1 MPAIHSVDLFRYRS
15 YLLTMHK
22 SNPPAKPNL
31 PVNSSPPNT
40 ATLHQGKDFRFS
52 RADSLP
58 PITTVAKDQCLLGDW
73 YFNERHYTLAILTYK
88 RALELDPECSAIHHR
103 LGLAH
108 YKEGDFDAAKEAF
121 QKAISLNPSSA
132 HYHYSL
138 GQLLQDYY
146 DLDGAWQNAIH
157 EFTEAIKLDSSYVEA
172 WYDRGSLYDKQ
183 GKFEKAC
190 HDFRQVVERM
200 PNYAARYNLAVLYI
214 KRQMWA
220 EAQQVLEEILSTEP
234 NDSDAYYH
242 LADVHLKRTGDFNL
256 AIDSLKKAIERD
268 SDHLDARFALGLL
281 YAKWRYSHPEYRQ
294 EAIDQF
300 VQLISSNEMLQ
311 TFDQIDQVYF
321 ILGSLYDDNPTD
333 AELAISAYQKGLEHA
348 PSARVRNNLG
358 LLYLQ
363 KKEIQKAAEEF
374 RKAIQLEP
382 NYEVPY
388 HNLAKLY
395 FYEHDEG
402 LLKDLRE
409 WLTLGPHDAAAIIFR
424 LSLSLMDVA
433 RAEGHQSLYSRLHRV
448 KNLVSVS
455 GVQIRSTLRKSDPAS
470 KLHSSL
476 DRILTQH
483 EESYN
488 QLTEILNTLRTESP
502 VSELV
507 DINRLIENLLIKL
520 GSVWRDN
527 NIECQS
533 VLAPNLPLIKGDSSQ
548 LKEVFHNVLINAIE
562 AMKDGGDLQIQTEYQ
577 PQSSQVQISFTDSGE
592 GIPDTHQHK
601 IFQPGYTLKKEGSGF
616 GLTIVQRTVRDHMGS
631 VDLHSREGGGTTLT
645 IYLPVNPDAVPII
658 TNLQMRPI
666 SYEARGDVAFE
677 ELV

>member
-1 MPAIHSVDLFRYRS
+1 MQKP
-15 YLLTMHK
+15 
-22 SNPPAKPNL
+22 NPPAHNL
-31 PVNSSPPNT
+31 SLNSDD
-40 ATLHQGKDFRFS
+40 LHESGDSRLS
-52 RADSLP
+52 RADPLLP
-58 PITTVAKDQCLLGDW
+58 TTTVARDQCLLGDW

-88 RALELDPECSAIHHR
+88 RALELDPECAAIYHR
-103 LGLAH
+103 LGLAY
-108 YKEGDFDAAKEAF
+108 YKEGEFDDAKDAF
-121 QKAISLNPSSA
+121 QKAISLNPLSA

-138 GQLLQDYY
+138 GQLLQDYH
-146 DLDGAWQNAIH
+146 DLDGAWREAVH
-157 EFTEAIKLDSSYVEA
+157 EFTKAIELDPSYVEA

-183 GKFEKAC
+183 GELEKAC
-190 HDFRQVVERM
+190 HDFQQVVAQM

-214 KRQMWA
+214 KRQLWA
-220 EAQQVLEEILSTEP
+220 EAQEVLEEILSIEP

-242 LADVHLKRTGDFNL
+242 LADVHLRRSGDLSL
-256 AIDSLKKAIERD
+256 AIDCLKSALERD

-281 YAKWRYSHPEYRQ
+281 YAKNRYNHPEYRQ
-294 EAIDQF
+294 KAIDQF
-300 VQLISSNEMLQ
+300 VQLVSINEMLK
-311 TFDQIDQVYF
+311 TFDQLDQVYF
-321 ILGSLYDDNPTD
+321 ILGSLYDDTSAD
-333 AELAISAYQKGLEHA
+333 AELAISAYQTGLEHA

-363 KKEIQKAAEEF
+363 KKQIQKAAEEF
-374 RKAIQLEP
+374 RQAIQLEP
-382 NYEVPY
+382 DYEAPY

-395 FYEHDEG
+395 FYEHDEE
-402 LLKDLRE
+402 LLKDLRG
-409 WLTLGPHDAAAIIFR
+409 WLTFRPQDAAAIIFR
-424 LSLSLMDVA
+424 LSLSLIDVA
-433 RAEGHQSLYSRLHRV
+433 RAEGHQSLFSRLHRV

-455 GVQIRSTLRKSDPAS
+455 GVQLRSALRQSDPAS
-470 KLHSSL
+470 KLHSTL
-476 DRILTQH
+476 DRTLIQH

-507 DINRLIENLLIKL
+507 DINRLIENVLIKL
-520 GSVWRDN
+520 SSVWRDN
-527 NIECQS
+527 KIECQS

-548 LKEVFHNVLINAIE
+548 LKEAFHNVLINAIE

-592 GIPDTHQHK
+592 GISDTHQHK

-631 VDLHSREGGGTTLT
+631 VDLHSREGDGTTLT

-666 SYEARGDVAFE
+666 FYEARGDVAFE

>member
-1 MPAIHSVDLFRYRS
+1 
-15 YLLTMHK
+15 MHK
-22 SNPPAKPNL
+22 SNPSVKPSLPAH
-31 PVNSSPPNT
+31 NSSLSAAN
-40 ATLHQGKDFRFS
+40 LRQGKHSRFS
-52 RADSLP
+52 RAEPLP

-73 YFNERHYTLAILTYK
+73 YFKERHYTLAILTYK
-88 RALELDPECSAIHHR
+88 RALELDPECPAIHHR
-103 LGLAH
+103 QGLAF
-108 YKEGDFDAAKEAF
+108 YKEGEFDAAKEAF
-121 QKAISLNPSSA
+121 QRAISLNPLSA

-146 DLDGAWQNAIH
+146 DLDGAWQSAIR
-157 EFTEAIKLDSSYVEA
+157 EFTKAIELDSSYVEA

-183 GKFEKAC
+183 GELEKAC
-190 HDFRQVVERM
+190 HDFQQVVARM

-220 EAQQVLEEILSTEP
+220 EAQQALEEILSIEP

-242 LADVHLKRTGDFNL
+242 LADVHLKRTGDLNL
-256 AIDSLKKAIERD
+256 AIDCLKKAIERD
-268 SDHLDARFALGLL
+268 SDHLDARFAIGLL
-281 YAKWRYSHPEYRQ
+281 YAKNRYNRPEYRQ
-294 EAIDQF
+294 QAIDQF
-300 VQLISSNEMLQ
+300 VQLISSNETLQ
-311 TFDQIDQVYF
+311 TFDQVNQVYF
-321 ILGSLYDDNPTD
+321 ILGSLYDDNPAD

-348 PSARVRNNLG
+348 PSAQVRNNLG

-363 KKEIQKAAEEF
+363 KKQIQKAAEEF

-382 NYEVPY
+382 DYEVPY

-409 WLTLGPHDAAAIIFR
+409 WLTLSPHDAAVIIFR

-455 GVQIRSTLRKSDPAS
+455 GVQLRSALRESEPAS
-470 KLHSSL
+470 KLHSAL
-476 DRILTQH
+476 NRILTQH

-488 QLTEILNTLRTESP
+488 QLTEILNTLRTEAP
-502 VSELV
+502 VTELV
-507 DINRLIENLLIKL
+507 DINRLIENLLVKL
-520 GSVWRDN
+520 SAVCRDN
-527 NIECQS
+527 SIECQS

-548 LKEVFHNVLINAIE
+548 LKEAFHNVLINAIE
-562 AMKDGGDLQIQTEYQ
+562 AMKDGGVLRIQTEYRQ
-577 PQSSQVQISFTDSGE
+577 QSSQVRISFTDTGE

-631 VDLHSREGGGTTLT
+631 IDLHSRESDGTTLT

-666 SYEARGDVAFE
+666 FYEARGDLAFE